1 MADESGSVDLT
12 GSESACAS
20 TAKSNA
26 GRKQKKK
33 WEHFDKVTLP
43 KAKQLAL
50 KRNYD
55 ASCHACG
62 TTIEGRPQKMA
73 KHLRDCKS
81 VDADVRMQAL
91 EQSAAVGEPQ
101 ATQSKLTSTVD
112 NVRISS
118 AQMTRLHKL
127 LALAFI
133 MCGWSFRGVD
143 SPHFRNF
150 LSAVRTNYEP
160 PGE

>member
-26 GRKQKKK
+26 GRKQKKE
-33 WEHFDKVTLP
+33 WEHFDKVTFKLP

-62 TTIEGRPQKMA
+62 TV
-73 KHLRDCKS
+73 H
-81 VDADVRMQAL
+81 
-91 EQSAAVGEPQ
+91 
-101 ATQSKLTSTVD
+101 
-112 NVRISS
+112 
-118 AQMTRLHKL
+118 
-127 LALAFI
+127 
-133 MCGWSFRGVD
+133 
-143 SPHFRNF
+143 
-150 LSAVRTNYEP
+150 
-160 PGE
+160 

>member
-26 GRKQKKK
+26 GRKQKKE

-73 KHLRDCKS
+73 KHLRDC
-81 VDADVRMQAL
+81 R
-91 EQSAAVGEPQ
+91 
-101 ATQSKLTSTVD
+101 
-112 NVRISS
+112 
-118 AQMTRLHKL
+118 
-127 LALAFI
+127 
-133 MCGWSFRGVD
+133 
-143 SPHFRNF
+143 
-150 LSAVRTNYEP
+150 YEKRWYRSH
-160 PGE
+160 